1 MTSIDNSLLCP
12 ELKLFKKGKVREVY
26 DLDNMLL
33 IVATDQISAFDVI
46 LPTLIEGKGKI
57 LNLISNFWFDY
68 FKSEVSNHIIS
79 TDVTE
84 FPEECMTYAPI
95 LKDRSILV
103 WKTEMVEIEAIVR
116 GYLSG
121 SGYRDYRNTGE
132 ICGIAL
138 PDGLIESAK
147 LESPIFTPSTKAQE
161 GHDENINE
169 KELRKQF
176 GEKVVEEIKQKSLF
190 LYTRAAE
197 HALERGIIIADT
209 KFEFGLL
216 DGDVILIDEILTP
229 DSSRFWPADEYTP
242 GQSQNSYDKQ
252 IIRDY
257 LMTVEWDRTPPGPE
271 LPDAI
276 GQKTLTRY
284 QEVYQK
290 LIS

>member
-138 PDGLIESAK
+138 PDALIESAK